1 MDILRKV
8 ITKKANK
15 IKLKAIK
22 KVFTLTTKPFKWMAN
37 TAPPYIKY
45 I

>member
-15 IKLKAIK
+15 IELKAIK
-22 KVFTLTTKPFKWMAN
+22 KSIHFNDKAIQVDG
-37 TAPPYIKY
+37 
-45 I
+45 